1 MFKYCCKCVLY
12 NRTYTSDIHEYCTCV
27 LSASG
32 EGPILG
38 RPEGGVP
45 HRQREDV
52 ASVSLLHGRYQMAGY
67 SFLCVP

>member
-1 MFKYCCKCVLY
+1 MDVARVYCMIVYYVNYIHGCCK
-12 NRTYTSDIHEYCTCV
+12 CV

-67 SFLCVP
+67 SSLCVP